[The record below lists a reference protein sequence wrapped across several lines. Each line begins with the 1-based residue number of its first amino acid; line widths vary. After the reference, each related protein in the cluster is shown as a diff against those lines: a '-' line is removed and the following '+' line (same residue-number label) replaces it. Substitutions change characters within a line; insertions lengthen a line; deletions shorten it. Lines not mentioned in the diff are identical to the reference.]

1 MNLGELKQAFARLQ
15 DRVFIFKKG
24 FHNPH
29 PYFYDKDDIGFNLI
43 LDISLE
49 EVKQAIDTALGQV
62 FESAYFYDEST
73 RANLVFGSPDCDT
86 DYDSFEYLVTEMLNE
101 YSDAHQT
108 VPTKKKR
115 KTAAEKRQE
124 QQAAQDAANAAEW
137 ELFKKEYPV
146 KFAAL
151 MWDYFKFS
159 QSNYKI
165 SVNRD
170 GDTYS
175 FNVIDGWYTEHFKL
189 NAVPPE
195 QYSWEYLQT
204 FRDAEQAIET
214 EREKQREVERK
225 ELLKQTALAKLS
237 DEERKVLGL

>member
-1 MNLGELKQAFARLQ
+1 MNLGELKQAFDKLQ

-29 PYFYDKDDIGFNLI
+29 PYFYDKDGIGFNLI

-62 FESAYFYDEST
+62 FESAYFYDESI

-108 VPTKKKR
+108 LPTKKKR

-137 ELFKKEYPV
+137 EIFKEEYPTR
-146 KFAAL
+146 FTAL
-151 MWDYFKFS
+151 LFDFFKFGTTDY
-159 QSNYKI
+159 NLDVVRIKNEYEFCWGAGWCRK
-165 SVNRD
+165 SVILKPVLPIEQNWQYLYDLESAESAIKEERD
-170 GDTYS
+170 R
-175 FNVIDGWYTEHFKL
+175 I
-189 NAVPPE
+189 
-195 QYSWEYLQT
+195 
-204 FRDAEQAIET
+204 AEA
-214 EREKQREVERK
+214 EREQQLR
-225 ELLKQTALAKLS
+225 QAALAKVS
-237 DEERKVLGL
+237 